1 MVWLEYLNK
10 KYSCII
16 ISSNEE
22 LEEAV
27 NKGADIIQFDFITR
41 ETLNLQEGKF
51 PVPKGYMYMSNRH
64 IPYGGTEEY
73 DKIPL
78 KENEISLKF
87 EVCFYKASLHGQ
99 INNIL
104 AKGKFYSF

>member
-10 KYSCII
+10 RYSCVII
-16 ISSNEE
+16 RSNGEE
-22 LEEAV
+22 EEAI
-27 NKGADIIQFDFITR
+27 NKGVDIIQFDFITR
-41 ETLNLQEGKF
+41 DNLKNQEGKL

-78 KENEISLKF
+78 KENESSLKF

-99 INNIL
+99 INDIL
-104 AKGKFYSF
+104 AKGKFCSF